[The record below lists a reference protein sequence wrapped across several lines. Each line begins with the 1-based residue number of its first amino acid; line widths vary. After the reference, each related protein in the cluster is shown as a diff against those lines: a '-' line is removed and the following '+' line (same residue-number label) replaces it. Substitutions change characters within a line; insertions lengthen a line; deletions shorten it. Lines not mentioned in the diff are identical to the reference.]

1 MHVLLIQNG
10 NLKICSMKIHHFP
23 IFAGLFLI
31 FFFQSC
37 RVTSLN
43 SKNTSHSSVNKV
55 VTLARKYTGTP
66 YKFGG
71 NDSNGIDC
79 SGLLCNVFN
88 DLNIKIPRVSFQQA
102 ETFPANDI
110 QFIAKGDLVFFVTS
124 GSEISHAGIVTEVKN
139 EREVMFI
146 HASTS
151 KGVREDNLFSNYW
164 LSRFARV
171 CRPKYN

>member
-1 MHVLLIQNG
+1 MRKIQLHTLKVQNLIVLIG
-10 NLKICSMKIHHFP
+10 
-23 IFAGLFLI
+23 I
-31 FFFQSC
+31 FFTLILQSC
-37 RVTSLN
+37 RTN
-43 SKNTSHSSVNKV
+43 SIITHKPSQASANKV
-55 VTLARKYTGTP
+55 VILARKYTGTP

-88 DLNIKIPRVSFQQA
+88 DLNMKIPRVSFQQA
-102 ETFPANDI
+102 EVFPANDI
-110 QFIAKGDLVFFVTS
+110 RFISKGDLVFFVTA
-124 GSEISHAGIVTEVKN
+124 GTDISHAGIVTEVKN

-164 LSRFARV
+164 LSRFAKV
-171 CRPKYN
+171 CRPKYD